1 MSFQSYLRTIAEK
14 TGRDVTGLRDWA
26 DAKSVSEGGKL
37 RPGVKAGQVVALA
50 KDELG
55 LGHGHA
61 TAVYAL
67 LSGKKDEHST

>member
-14 TGRDVTGLRDWA
+14 TGRDVTGLCDWA
-26 DAKSVSEGGKL
+26 DAKGVSEGGKL
-37 RPGVKAGQVVALA
+37 RLGVNAGQVVALA
-50 KDELG
+50 KHELG